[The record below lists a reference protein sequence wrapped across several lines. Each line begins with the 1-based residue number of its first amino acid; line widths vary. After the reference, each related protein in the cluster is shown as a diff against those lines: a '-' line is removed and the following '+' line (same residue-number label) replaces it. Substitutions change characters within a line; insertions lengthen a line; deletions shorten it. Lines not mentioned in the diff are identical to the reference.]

1 MVRVLVGS
9 SDITVWS
16 MLLWFSLGGSNEL
29 LSERRSIPDATLSK
43 LTLKDAVVFVVEL
56 RPNTEAGSAVVVEAT
71 VYFSEVVVS
80 W

>member
-1 MVRVLVGS
+1 M
-9 SDITVWS
+9 
-16 MLLWFSLGGSNEL
+16 

-71 VYFSEVVVS
+71 VYCSEVVVS

>member
-1 MVRVLVGS
+1 M
-9 SDITVWS
+9 
-16 MLLWFSLGGSNEL
+16 

-43 LTLKDAVVFVVEL
+43 LILKDAVVFVVEL